1 MQHLSTDALAALAL
15 GESDS
20 RAEHL
25 ESCAQ
30 CRAELTA
37 LRATAERFRAAH
49 VASLDP
55 PAGVWDRIL
64 ADIGGDSADAT
75 AVEADDRPVEA
86 GDRPAGTAPESRM
99 PTGDLVRR
107 RRRRFGVGALVAACA
122 ASAVVAA
129 SLAVLLVTQ
138 VGGDPRS
145 TDLANAALE
154 PLTTAVSPARAE
166 VIERDG
172 QRLLVVDADALPTV
186 DGYLDVWLLDA
197 DAQQMVSLGVM
208 DATSTELALP
218 ADLDLE
224 AFPVVDV
231 SVEPYDGDPTHSGE
245 SIWRGALDL

>member
-15 GESDS
+15 GESDA

-37 LRATAERFRAAH
+37 LRETAERFRAAQI
-49 VASLDP
+49 APLDP
-55 PAGVWDRIL
+55 PAAVWDRIL
-64 ADIGGDSADAT
+64 ADIQSETGEPDAT
-75 AVEADDRPVEA
+75 PGVAE
-86 GDRPAGTAPESRM
+86 RPAGVASRM
-99 PTGDLVRR
+99 PSGDLVRR
-107 RRRRFGVGALVAACA
+107 RRSFGVGALVAACA
-122 ASAVVAA
+122 ASAVLAA

-138 VGGDPRS
+138 VGGGPRS
-145 TDLANAALE
+145 TDVAGAALE
-154 PLTTAVSPARAE
+154 PLTSAVSPARAE
-166 VIERDG
+166 VVERGG

-218 ADLDLE
+218 ADLDLA

-245 SIWRGALDL
+245 SIWRGALEL